1 MNMWHQEYKNAIADS
16 AVEPHTPR
24 AAARIQAEQS
34 DAKTRIDDVAQTEA
48 IRRRTLNAGKAV
60 EWLDGLGIRI
70 LDVKITRHAAIV
82 RICHTPF
89 LHRLFANECAW
100 RQQRQE
106 GNTTILTWFALRYA
120 TRIEWE
126 ETTCQKS

>member
-1 MNMWHQEYKNAIADS
+1 MNMMHQAYKDEVADS
-16 AVEPHTPR
+16 AVEPR
-24 AAARIQAEQS
+24 AHANKRRATAERHAETARI
-34 DAKTRIDDVAQTEA
+34 DAVAQTEA

-70 LDVKITRHAAIV
+70 LKVDITRHAAIV